1 MVNLFPGALLSL
13 ILAGKPFEKASGIVY
28 SQYPTVKMESWSI
41 GVLEYWGKRTVGL
54 LFFFSIIPTLH
65 YSTTPD

>member
-28 SQYPTVKMESWSI
+28 SQYPTVKMESWST
-41 GVLEYWGKRTVGL
+41 GNLRL
-54 LFFFSIIPTLH
+54 
-65 YSTTPD
+65 